1 MTATKEPVLV
11 WLDDTTADRMF
22 VVSQDGDTLSTHATA
37 ETARQAAI
45 KAAQAKRVPA
55 IDDGGYYIGMPVIDR
70 NSPSTTWVYPPA
82 APREILWQPA

>member
-11 WLDDTTADRMF
+11 WLDDTMEDRLF
-22 VVSQDGDTLSTHATA
+22 IVSQDGDTLSTHATA

-45 KAAQAKRVPA
+45 KAAQSKRVAA
-55 IDDGGYYIGMPVIDR
+55 IDEGGYYVGTPEIDHD
-70 NSPSTTWVYPPA
+70 SPSTTWVYPQA